1 VFAVSRWAIHGPKGP
16 EMLSFPELILIA
28 ISQRL
33 ATLRKQSLVLQRH
46 LSDTLSH
53 QEVAYVQ
60 TAST

>member
-1 VFAVSRWAIHGPKGP
+1 
-16 EMLSFPELILIA
+16 MLSFPELILIA

-60 TAST
+60 TTST